1 MNPPALCARETAE
14 QPCYAQGETA
24 MTAKTE
30 SRERYPRIYHFRL
43 TESDGDVWDAKI
55 AQSGLK
61 ISEFMRE
68 AVINNETVIVGQK
81 RTVKH
86 ITSDPDM
93 VRRNFLLAAASR
105 NMNQIAHRLNADN
118 LAGLVTPAVYAA
130 VLDELQSLSIQLKQ
144 KF

>member
-1 MNPPALCARETAE
+1 MSKKADAGGKYSG
-14 QPCYAQGETA
+14 QY
-24 MTAKTE
+24 
-30 SRERYPRIYHFRL
+30 SFRL
-43 TESDGDVWDAKI
+43 SHEDAQVWDAKI
-55 AQSGLK
+55 SQSGMN

-68 AVINNETVIVGQK
+68 AVINNETVIMGQK

-93 VRRNFLLAAASR
+93 VRRNFFLAVASR
-105 NMNQIAHRLNADN
+105 NLNQIAYRLNADN
-118 LAGLVTPAVYAA
+118 LAGVVTPATYAA

>member
-1 MNPPALCARETAE
+1 MSKTADAGGNF
-14 QPCYAQGETA
+14 PHLY
-24 MTAKTE
+24 
-30 SRERYPRIYHFRL
+30 SFRL
-43 TESDGDVWDAKI
+43 SHEDADVWDAKI
-55 AQSGLK
+55 AQSGMK

-68 AVINNETVIVGQK
+68 AVINNETVITGQK

-105 NMNQIAHRLNADN
+105 NINEIAHRLNADN
-118 LAGLVTPAVYAA
+118 LAGVVTPATYSA
-130 VLDELQSLSIQLKQ
+130 VLDELQGLSIQLKQ